1 MLGVVLLNSPVPVL
15 EGIARKEII
24 VSSSALKREQ
34 LGQRGHIKLGD
45 IIPFCPKSSE
55 KEAEA
60 RARAL
65 SPDREEVGGR
75 NAFPGIRM
83 KGRMPHMGYRCQEKS
98 MANNCDSLADR
109 PCK

>member
-1 MLGVVLLNSPVPVL
+1 MLGVVLFNSPVPVL

-24 VSSSALKREQ
+24 VSSSALKKEQ

-45 IIPFCPKSSE
+45 IIPLCPKSSE

-65 SPDREEVGGR
+65 SPDREEVGDGT
-75 NAFPGIRM
+75 P
-83 KGRMPHMGYRCQEKS
+83 
-98 MANNCDSLADR
+98 SLGLE
-109 PCK
+109 